1 MPVLGHVGDGDP
13 LHVEMGKLRP
23 SGAVTV
29 AVLSPGF
36 RPPAARAPGGERG
49 SVITFRPLMSRP
61 ELAGPLGLMG
71 GAGALRGGMQ
81 GAREVAWRL
90 LGQGWWVRGTWGA
103 ASPLPLVLSTPSSV
117 LQPRWDTDV
126 AGGAQGLIWLEQL
139 RLTVGGWQGRT
150 SSSRLPSITPHSCLR
165 SSLPTSRVLE
175 GVLWG
180 RGASCGHCEI

>member
-90 LGQGWWVRGTWGA
+90 LGQSWWVRGTWGGCLTSPSCPLNPFLSPS
-103 ASPLPLVLSTPSSV
+103 ASLGHRRGWWG
-117 LQPRWDTDV
+117 PRTYL
-126 AGGAQGLIWLEQL
+126 A
-139 RLTVGGWQGRT
+139 
-150 SSSRLPSITPHSCLR
+150 
-165 SSLPTSRVLE
+165 
-175 GVLWG
+175 
-180 RGASCGHCEI
+180 